1 MRAFQSVN
9 SLAAGS
15 SAVKQQV
22 RHLQRGTFFRQLL
35 DRIAPVTQNAPVPVD
50 IGDAA
55 LAGRCIRIAGVVDH
69 HAKIIG
75 LHLELAQ
82 ADSRDG
88 VMFDRQFNRLAGAV
102 IGYG

>member
-1 MRAFQSVN
+1 MCNLQKCAF
-9 SLAAGS
+9 L
-15 SAVKQQV
+15 
-22 RHLQRGTFFRQLL
+22 RQLL
-35 DRIAPVTQNAPVPVD
+35 NRIAPVTKNAYVAVD
-50 IGDAA
+50 IGDST
-55 LAGRCIRIAGVVDH
+55 LAGRCIRIARIVGH

-82 ADSRDG
+82 ADGRDG